1 VFSPSLSIRAV
12 ALLFV
17 SCLSETVAFP
27 QAVNFIRHA
36 ADPLPLANLPAGRA
50 PCTSDSG
57 GGVSG
62 PYTATR
68 TRAALSAP
76 CDTVAASEPSV
87 NPCGPSSSAQA
98 GCNVPWDP
106 VPGDLTAMGKA
117 GQKILRAR
125 ERVLEILQA
134 ENACS
139 GWFREKDLNPAATF
153 RTLTFEVDRQG
164 EQFVQESMDSDSL
177 HVFHNPY
184 VAKVGQDAGAYATV
198 TLNSNGAFFHSVAR
212 VAEVRSEGGP
222 FTMHGA
228 RYINVGLYAGDTS
241 PAQVLAL
248 LHEFGHVLNL
258 LPGDLHDI
266 DGRSVHNTNEVL
278 RYCRAEI
285 ESKVR
290 RSTLSA
296 TRQTQ

>member
-1 VFSPSLSIRAV
+1 MFSPSLGIRAV

-17 SCLSETVAFP
+17 SCLSGTVAFP
-27 QAVNFIRHA
+27 QAVNFIRRA
-36 ADPLPLANLPAGRA
+36 ADPLPRPNLRAGRA

-62 PYTATR
+62 PFAATP
-68 TRAALSAP
+68 ASAGLSAT
-76 CDTVAASEPSV
+76 CDTVAVSVPSA
-87 NPCGPSSSAQA
+87 NPCSPSSLAQI
-98 GCNVPWDP
+98 GCNASTDL
-106 VPGDLTAMGKA
+106 VPGDLAAMGKT

-139 GWFREKDLNPAATF
+139 AWFREKDSNPASTF
-153 RTLTFEVDRQG
+153 RTLSYEIDRKG
-164 EQFVQESMDSDSL
+164 EQFVQESLDSGSL
-177 HVFHNPY
+177 HVFHSPY
-184 VAKVGQDAGAYATV
+184 VATVGQDTGAYATI
-198 TLNSNGAFFHSVAR
+198 TLNTNGAFFRSEAR
-212 VAEVRSEGGP
+212 VVEVRSEGGP
-222 FTMHGA
+222 FTMRGA
-228 RYINVGLYAGDTS
+228 RYINVGLYAGDTL
-241 PAQVLAL
+241 PAQILAL

-258 LPGDLHDI
+258 LPGDLHDV

-278 RYCRAEI
+278 RYCRSEI

-296 TRQTQ
+296 MH

>member
-1 VFSPSLSIRAV
+1 VSCPSLGIRAV
-12 ALLFV
+12 AVLLV
-17 SCLSETVAFP
+17 SCLSGTIAFP
-27 QAVNFIRHA
+27 QAVNFIHHA

-62 PYTATR
+62 PYAATP
-68 TRAALSAP
+68 ASAGLSTP
-76 CDTVAASEPSV
+76 CDKVPVSVPSA
-87 NPCGPSSSAQA
+87 NPCSPSSLAQI
-98 GCNVPWDP
+98 GCNASTDL

-125 ERVLEILQA
+125 ERVLEILQT

-139 GWFREKDLNPAATF
+139 AWFREKDSDPAATF
-153 RTLTFEVDRQG
+153 RTLTYEIDRKG

-184 VAKVGQDAGAYATV
+184 VAKVGQDTGAYATV
-198 TLNSNGAFFHSVAR
+198 TLNSNGAFFRSIAR

-222 FTMHGA
+222 FSMRGA
-228 RYINVGLYAGDTS
+228 RYINVGLYAGDTL
-241 PAQVLAL
+241 PAQMLAL
-248 LHEFGHVLNL
+248 LHEFGHVLNV

-266 DGRSVHNTNEVL
+266 EGRSVQNTNEVL
-278 RYCRAEI
+278 RYCRSEI

-290 RSTLSA
+290 RSTLSGM
-296 TRQTQ
+296 R